1 MALKKYHITKQEGEW
16 KAKAQGATKSAIV
29 TDTLKQMQK
38 EIKTLKPE
46 GGLSA
51 IYHSSKGENK
61 GKIREERTQP
71 KSKDPHKS
79 KG

>member
-1 MALKKYHITKQEGEW
+1 MALKKYHITKTEGEW
-16 KAKAQGATKSAIV
+16 KAKAEGATKSAIV

-51 IYHSSKGENK
+51 IYHSSKGQSK
-61 GKIREERTQP
+61 GQIREERTYP
-71 KSKDPHKS
+71 KGKDPKES
-79 KG
+79 IG